1 MSPAPEPVLPCGPL
15 AEPALADP
23 CGLLADDG
31 GVTGP
36 VGVES
41 HRSEEG
47 EGVSTLENPLDGDG
61 LEGLMEDFLDLQAGS
76 ECSQAHVS
84 EAAWYARADARD
96 ESRELS
102 RASPSFEVVSDMGAR
117 CELAGDRPPRRG
129 SPLCHCLFG

>member
-1 MSPAPEPVLPCGPL
+1 MSSSSNAPKFALPTPKFMPGMPPGQSVWNLLDMPQSVSEVQRESTFLFPPAPPEPVSPAPEPVLPCGPL

-61 LEGLMEDFLDLQAGS
+61 LDGGFLGS
-76 ECSQAHVS
+76 SG
-84 EAAWYARADARD
+84 WI
-96 ESRELS
+96 
-102 RASPSFEVVSDMGAR
+102 
-117 CELAGDRPPRRG
+117 
-129 SPLCHCLFG
+129 